1 MLVALRCCGLLG
13 LSGWRFVADLMGER
27 WALEQMAITCMNA
40 GLRRDSDAA
49 LAWVAD
55 NARSAIL
62 RRKPDQLFADRDL
75 FRPVSS
81 LSLSSFHLSSYQEG
95 INAEISTAV
104 VEWRALFQP
113 AWRKSTIN
121 GV

>member
-1 MLVALRCCGLLG
+1 MLLLVALLCCELLG

-27 WALEQMAITCMNA
+27 WALEQVVITLVDA

-49 LAWVAD
+49 LAWFAD
-55 NARSAIL
+55 HARSAVAHRDL
-62 RRKPDQLFADRDL
+62 DLLFADRDL

-81 LSLSSFHLSSYQEG
+81 ISLSSFHLSSNQEG
-95 INAEISTAV
+95 INAEISTAM

-113 AWRKSTIN
+113 AW
-121 GV
+121 